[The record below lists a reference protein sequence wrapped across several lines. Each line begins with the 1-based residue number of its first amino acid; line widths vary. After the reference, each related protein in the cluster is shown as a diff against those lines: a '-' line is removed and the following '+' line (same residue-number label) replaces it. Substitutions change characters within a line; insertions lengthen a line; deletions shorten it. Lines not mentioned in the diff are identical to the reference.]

1 MLTFRYNINGDSMD
15 TLDRE
20 EKIQNIVKYGK
31 YVVLVIII
39 GIIALIII
47 NSKQTYGK
55 IEENLIAA
63 AQKYVADNNINVNN
77 TTFIEITKLG
87 EIEGTELCSKASGVS
102 ITNEKGKLKYK
113 AFLSCNNYQSKVST
127 SKTKY
132 IILLGSD
139 IIFLNKG
146 ETFEDPAY
154 ALKKEAEV
162 TISGKVLTTPGIYTI
177 SYAAYVDNK
186 LKETV
191 YRKVIVS
198 ESDKGSN
205 ISGLVNEIEP
215 VITLLGDKNM
225 TISLNS
231 RYKEPGYKATDYTD
245 GKISRNVIVT
255 GKVNTSQV
263 GTYPITYKVTNSRG
277 KTAIVQR
284 FVKVIKETSNL
295 NISLSQTSEELS
307 ATAKLELKII
317 GEDYKYTIT
326 PDGTSCFTTSCDYTA
341 KSNGIYTFKI
351 YDVYENEYIKEI
363 EVSNI
368 DNIPPAGSCSSTIRG
383 NNTEVEVKASDN
395 KGIASYTYI
404 LDGIEAAKSGDNT
417 YKNSKKSSKV
427 AVKVTDIVGNEANL
441 ICDVTVKEETIVPSK
456 QNVGT
461 FIKDF
466 SKYLVVDTKVN
477 IASFAYYVKKY
488 ASQITPPKYPD
499 KCLSFAFYHAYALYH
514 GDPLSSLTAAEGA
527 LYKSS
532 KYFKKAIKNDDKQE
546 ILKIVYE
553 QISQGKPCVL
563 HVNGNVA
570 GTSRHYVTVV
580 GYKKTVTSGETIK
593 GSDLLIIDSHN
604 GNLQPMADEKGHG
617 LRFMIS
623 GYDTGR
629 KGDKAY
635 GYQVYILNR

>member
-1 MLTFRYNINGDSMD
+1 MN
-15 TLDRE
+15 TLERE
-20 EKIQNIVKYGK
+20 EKIQSIIKYGK
-31 YVVLVIII
+31 YVVLAIII
-39 GIIALIII
+39 SIIILIIV
-47 NSKQTYGK
+47 NSKQSYSK
-55 IEENLIAA
+55 IEKALIES
-63 AQKYVADNNINVNN
+63 AQKYVSDNNINVNN

-87 EIEGTELCSKASGVS
+87 EIEGTELCSRASGVS
-102 ITNEKGKLKYK
+102 VTNEEGKLKYK
-113 AFLSCNNYQSKVST
+113 AFLSCNNYQSKIST

-132 IILLGSD
+132 IILLGGD

-162 TISGKVLTTPGIYTI
+162 TISGTVLNVPGIYTL

-198 ESDKGSN
+198 ESDKESN

-231 RYKEPGYKATDYTD
+231 KYKEPGYKAVDYID
-245 GKISRNVIVT
+245 GKISRSVEVI

-284 FVKVIKETSNL
+284 FVKVIKEPSNL

-307 ATAKLELKII
+307 ATTELKLEII
-317 GEDYKYTIT
+317 GEEYSNTII
-326 PDGTSCFTTSCDYTA
+326 PDGTKCNTKSCSYTV
-341 KSNGIYTFKI
+341 KNNGIYTFKI
-351 YDVYENEYIKEI
+351 YDVHRNEYVKEI

-368 DNIPPAGSCSSTIRG
+368 DNIPPAGSCSAIVRG
-383 NNTEVEVKASDN
+383 NNTEVEVNASDN

-404 LDGIEAAKSGDNT
+404 LDGVEAAKSGDTT
-417 YKNSKKSSKV
+417 YKASKKSSKV
-427 AVKVTDIVGNEANL
+427 AVKVADIVGNEANL
-441 ICDVTVKEETIVPSK
+441 TCDITIKEETIIPSK
-456 QNVGT
+456 QNVGV
-461 FIKDF
+461 FIKDL
-466 SKYLVVDTKVN
+466 SDYLVIDTKINVT
-477 IASFAYYVKKY
+477 SFAYYVKKY
-488 ASQITPPKYPD
+488 ASQITPPGYPD

-514 GDPLSSLTAAEGA
+514 GDPLSSLTAVEGE

-532 KYFKKAIKNDDKQE
+532 KYFKKAINNDNKQE

-553 QISQGKPCVL
+553 QIKQGKPCVL

-570 GTSRHYVTVV
+570 GTSRHYITVI

-604 GNLQPMADEKGHG
+604 GNLQPMADEKGLG
-617 LRFMIS
+617 LRYMIS

-629 KGDKAY
+629 KDKDAY
-635 GYQVYILNR
+635 GYQVYVLNR

>member
-1 MLTFRYNINGDSMD
+1 MN

-20 EKIQNIVKYGK
+20 EKIQNIIKYGK
-31 YVVLVIII
+31 YVVLIVII

-47 NSKQTYGK
+47 NSKQTYEK
-55 IEENLIAA
+55 IEENLIVA
-63 AQKYVADNNINVNN
+63 AQKYVVDNNIHVNN

-102 ITNEKGKLKYK
+102 VTNEKGKLKYK

-132 IILLGSD
+132 IILLGDD

-146 ETFEDPAY
+146 EVFEDPAY

-162 TISGKVLTTPGIYTI
+162 TISGEVLNVPGIYTL

-198 ESDKGSN
+198 ESDKDSN

-215 VITLLGDKNM
+215 VITLIGDKNM

-231 RYKEPGYKATDYTD
+231 KYREPGYKATDYID
-245 GKISRNVIVT
+245 GKISRSVTVT

-307 ATAKLELKII
+307 ATTVLNLRVE
-317 GEDYKYTIT
+317 GEKYSYTIL
-326 PDGTSCFTTSCDYTA
+326 PNGTKCTTESCSYTA

-351 YDVYENEYIKEI
+351 YAGRDDEFIKEI

-368 DNIPPAGSCSSTIRG
+368 DDIPPAGSCSAIVRG
-383 NNTEVEVKASDN
+383 SNTEVEVKASDN

-404 LDGIEAAKSGDNT
+404 LDGVEASKSGEST
-417 YKNSKKSSKV
+417 YKASKKSSKA
-427 AVKVTDIVGNEANL
+427 AVIVTDIVGNKTNL
-441 ICDVTVKEETIVPSK
+441 TCDITIKEETIVPSK
-456 QNVGT
+456 LNVGV
-461 FIKDF
+461 FIKDL
-466 SKYLVVDTKVN
+466 SDYLVVDTKINVV
-477 IASFAYYVKKY
+477 SFAYYVKKY
-488 ASQITPPKYPD
+488 ASQITPPGYPD
-499 KCLSFAFYHAYALYH
+499 KCLSFAYYHAYALYH

-527 LYKSS
+527 LYKSA
-532 KYFKKAIKNDDKQE
+532 KHFKKAINNDSKRE
-546 ILKIVYE
+546 ILKVVYE
-553 QISQGKPCVL
+553 QIKQGKPCVL

-570 GTSRHYVTVV
+570 GTSRHYITVI

-593 GSDLLIIDSHN
+593 ESDLLIIDSHN

-617 LRFMIS
+617 LRYMIS

-629 KGDKAY
+629 KGNNAY
-635 GYQVYILNR
+635 GHQVYVLNK